1 MTTTKIVKCLKDSE
15 LFASISED
23 EIRWLIASLAS
34 SFKSQEYDAGDNLF
48 SQGQENFD
56 RVYVIEDGQVLLQR
70 SMDIGNREAM
80 WPLGLLK
87 RGGTLGWSSL
97 LYGPHVSTATAT
109 CQKPTMAI
117 SMEASVLLSLLEKK
131 PGIGFKVMESL
142 AYMLAKRLHVTSG
155 TMETHR

>member
-1 MTTTKIVKCLKDSE
+1 MTMTKLVKCLKDSE
-15 LFASISED
+15 LFALISAD

-97 LYGPHVSTATAT
+97 LYGPHTSTATAT
-109 CQKPTMAI
+109 CQKPTQAI
-117 SMEASVLLSLLEKK
+117 SMEASGLLQLLEKK
-131 PGIGFKVMESL
+131 PDIGFRVMQSL
-142 AYMLAKRLHVTSG
+142 AYMLARRLHAASG